1 MTEPSDPWTQTR
13 ARLRPEVGAAL
24 RAANLVEGLPIRAWP
39 PDWQDRQDVSYFYR
53 SGSVLARDADAD
65 RVAEALRSAPEQIV
79 AEPVRLTADTIT
91 RGVTRFT
98 LEGVSETAAAQ
109 DPTPLLVDF
118 AHDRLG
124 HGVAD
129 HEHAFEIT
137 PWVHCPATEPA
148 VVVPPGTT
156 DLASYL
162 WPPATAGEAGTGVRV
177 SVVDTGLLADA
188 SEWAPWLAGVRAASA
203 ADVENPD
210 TFDVESGAN
219 VPDGY
224 ADPYAGHGTFIAGI
238 VKCLAPATDVAVE
251 RLIGPSGFVVE
262 ADMVTQIRQG
272 LSRSPDIISLS
283 AGGYTRHDMPPM
295 ALRELWDQHLGLQGG
310 VVLVAAAGNNGSSR
324 PFWPA
329 AFDWAVG
336 VGSMARDGQSR
347 SWFSNLGSWV
357 DLYAPGEDI
366 VNAYPRMKYMTFGDG
381 TTPRGQERDTSAGIV
396 QWSGTSFAT
405 PVVAALIAAR
415 MSRTG
420 ENARAAT
427 QSVIAAARGQFKPG
441 VGPRLFP

>member
-1 MTEPSDPWTQTR
+1 MTEPTDPWAQAR
-13 ARLRPEVGAAL
+13 ARLVPEVSAAL
-24 RAANLVEGLPIRAWP
+24 RTANRVEGLPIRAWP

-53 SGSVLARDADAD
+53 SGSVLVRDADAA
-65 RVAEALRSAPEQIV
+65 RLAEVLQAAPEQLV
-79 AEPVRLTADTIT
+79 AEPPTLTTDSIT

-98 LEGVSETAAAQ
+98 LDGVSDLDAAQ
-109 DPTPLLVDF
+109 DPTPRLVDY
-118 AHDRLG
+118 ALDRLG
-124 HGVAD
+124 HGVVA

-137 PWVHCPATEPA
+137 PWVYCPATEPLP
-148 VVVPPGTT
+148 VVPPGTT
-156 DLASYL
+156 DLARYL
-162 WPPATAGEAGTGVRV
+162 WPPATAGEAGTGVRL
-177 SVVDTGLLADA
+177 SVVDTGLLDDA
-188 SEWAPWLAGVRAASA
+188 EDWAPWLTGVQAGSA

-210 TFDVESGAN
+210 TFDVATGMD

-238 VKCLAPATDVAVE
+238 VKCLAPATDVSVE
-251 RLIGPSGFVVE
+251 RMIGPSGFIVE
-262 ADMVTQIRQG
+262 SDMVTQIRQA
-272 LSRSPDIISLS
+272 LSRSPHIISLS
-283 AGGYTRHDMPPM
+283 AGGYTRHDIPPM

-336 VGSMARDGQSR
+336 VGSMTRDGQSR
-347 SWFSNLGSWV
+347 SWFSNFGSWV
-357 DLYAPGEDI
+357 DVYAPGEDM

-381 TTPRGQERDTSAGIV
+381 STPRGQERDTSAGIA

-405 PVVAALIAAR
+405 PVVAALVAAR
-415 MSRTG
+415 VSRTG
-420 ENARAAT
+420 ENARAAAR
-427 QSVIAAARGQFKPG
+427 SVIAAAAGQFKPG